1 MEINQNSIN
10 LKTDRIFSSLKRV
23 AIIVLTS
30 SSILLLISIISLLV
44 YREECFSVN
53 SNAGFIIWPTV
64 IASIYSIAYS
74 FLTVI
79 TFLIYK
85 IFKRH
90 LIWSTIKPEILFL
103 IMTGLLMAIFYF
115 VNAYTIENYY

>member
-1 MEINQNSIN
+1 METNQNSIN

-23 AIIVLTS
+23 ARIVLTT

-44 YREECFSVN
+44 YRGECFSVN
-53 SNAGFIIWPTV
+53 SNAGFIIWPAV

-74 FLTVI
+74 LLTII

-85 IFKRH
+85 TFKRH
-90 LIWSTIKPEILFL
+90 LIWSTIKTEILFL
-103 IMTGLLMAIFYF
+103 ILTGLVMAIFYF
-115 VNAYTIENYY
+115 VNAYTVENY